1 MNPRL
6 QSATLALLGAAALA
20 APVSAQDYPAHPVT
34 IVVPFSAGGPSDTV
48 ARVIAH
54 AMGREMGQQV
64 LVQNVGGA
72 GGTLGAAQVANAAP
86 DGYNLLVHHIAMAVS
101 DALYAN
107 LPFSP
112 TEDFTPIGL
121 ATDAPM
127 VITGRPGLAAD
138 SIGELLELIR
148 AEGADMTIAHGGI
161 GGAAHLCGMLL
172 QEALGVEMVTIP
184 YQGTG
189 PAMTDLMGDQVDVM
203 CDQATTTVSPIRN
216 GSIKAYAVTSHE
228 RIDSLPDLPTTAEA
242 DLAAVRIGVWH
253 GLYGP
258 AGMEE
263 AVVARLETALQAAIR
278 DPEVIARLADI
289 GTVPMPVD
297 DATPEALRAMLD
309 RQIALWEP
317 IIERAGVFAQ

>member
-20 APVSAQDYPAHPVT
+20 APALAQDYPAHPVT

-107 LPFSP
+107 LLFSP
-112 TEDFTPIGL
+112 TKDFTPIGL

-216 GSIKAYAVTSHE
+216 GSIKAYAVTSDE

-263 AVVARLETALQAAIR
+263 AVVSRLETALQAAIR